1 MRTLLADI
9 ARGAPAPGGT
19 ALREADIADQF
30 GVSRGVARECVRS
43 LEERGVVSVK
53 PGRGA
58 TVNPHE
64 HWAALDPDVVGALL
78 TAERSGEF
86 LDEYLECR
94 RILELEAVR
103 LAAERALAQDMAA
116 LSDALALMGASAQ
129 RAAFNPAAQHLCD
142 DAEAGFHRALNAATH
157 NRALGALLTPLHR
170 ALSGAPPAPAW
181 GRAVERS
188 LASPRRIVTAIADH
202 DSEAAR
208 AAMRDHLDDVE
219 RRLRERAGALAHRR
233 DGEPQ
238 RADATAPDRDRA
250 GATAR
255 DRDRAGATA
264 PDRDRDRAGAMV
276 SRRDGEHDGAAANR
290 DGRDAERDGA

>member
-9 ARGAPAPGGT
+9 ARGAPAPGGA
-19 ALREADIADQF
+19 ALREADIAGQF

-78 TAERSGEF
+78 AAERGDEF
-86 LDEYLECR
+86 LGEYLECR
-94 RILELEAVR
+94 RILELEAVG
-103 LAAERALAQDMAA
+103 LAAERAGAQDVAA
-116 LSDALALMGASAQ
+116 LSEALALMGAAAQ

-142 DAEAGFHRALNAATH
+142 DAEARFHRALIAATH

-170 ALSGAPPAPAW
+170 ALSGAPPAPRRL

-188 LASPRRIVTAIADH
+188 LSGPRRIVAAIADH
-202 DSEAAR
+202 DRDAAR
-208 AAMRDHLDDVE
+208 DAMRDHLDALE
-219 RRLRERAGALAHRR
+219 RRLRERAGAMA
-233 DGEPQ
+233 
-238 RADATAPDRDRA
+238 
-250 GATAR
+250 
-255 DRDRAGATA
+255 
-264 PDRDRDRAGAMV
+264 
-276 SRRDGEHDGAAANR
+276 

>member
-9 ARGAPAPGGT
+9 ASGAPAPGGA
-19 ALREADIADQF
+19 ALRETDIAGQF

-78 TAERSGEF
+78 TTERGDEF
-86 LDEYLECR
+86 LGEYLECR
-94 RILELEAVR
+94 RILELEVVR
-103 LAAERALAQDMAA
+103 LAAERAEAWDVAA
-116 LSDALALMGASAQ
+116 LSEALALMGASAR
-129 RAAFNPAAQHLCD
+129 RAAFNPAAQHMCD
-142 DAEAGFHRALNAATH
+142 DAEAAFHHALIAATH

-170 ALSGAPPAPAW
+170 ALSGAATAPARW

-188 LASPRRIVTAIADH
+188 LAGPRRIVAAIADH
-202 DSEAAR
+202 DSDAAR
-208 AAMRDHLDDVE
+208 AAMREHLDVVE
-219 RRLRERAGALAHRR
+219 HRLRERAGA
-233 DGEPQ
+233 
-238 RADATAPDRDRA
+238 RADGRDAEGASARTIADGRDAGGAGVRA
-250 GATAR
+250 IADGRDAERRGARTY
-255 DRDRAGATA
+255 T
-264 PDRDRDRAGAMV
+264 
-276 SRRDGEHDGAAANR
+276 

>member
-19 ALREADIADQF
+19 ALREADIAGQF
-30 GVSRGVARECVRS
+30 GVSRGVARECVRG

-78 TAERSGEF
+78 AAERGDEF
-86 LDEYLECR
+86 LGEYLECR
-94 RILELEAVR
+94 RILELEAVG
-103 LAAERALAQDMAA
+103 LAAVRAGTTDVAA
-116 LSDALALMGASAQ
+116 LSEALALMGAAAQ

-142 DAEAGFHRALNAATH
+142 DAEARFHRALIAATH

-170 ALSGAPPAPAW
+170 ALSGAPPPPARR

-188 LASPRRIVTAIADH
+188 LAGPRRIVAAIADH
-202 DSEAAR
+202 DADAAR
-208 AAMRDHLDDVE
+208 AAMRDHLDAVE
-219 RRLRERAGALAHRR
+219 RRLRG
-233 DGEPQ
+233 
-238 RADATAPDRDRA
+238 
-250 GATAR
+250 
-255 DRDRAGATA
+255 
-264 PDRDRDRAGAMV
+264 RAGAM
-276 SRRDGEHDGAAANR
+276 AA
-290 DGRDAERDGA
+290 GLDAERDGAGSVRDGRDGA

>member
-9 ARGAPAPGGT
+9 ARGAPGPGGA
-19 ALREADIADQF
+19 ALREADIAGQF

-58 TVNPHE
+58 TINPHE

-78 TAERSGEF
+78 ATDRGGDF
-86 LDEYLECR
+86 LAEYLECR

-103 LAAERALAQDMAA
+103 LAAERARAQDVAA
-116 LSDALALMGASAQ
+116 LSDAVALMGASAQ

-142 DAEAGFHRALNAATH
+142 DAEAGFHRALIAATH

-170 ALSGAPPAPAW
+170 ALSGAPPAPTRRGGAI
-181 GRAVERS
+181 ERS
-188 LASPRRIVTAIADH
+188 LAGPRRIVTAIADH

-208 AAMRDHLDDVE
+208 AAMGDHLDAVE
-219 RRLRERAGALAHRR
+219 RRLRDRVGAMTPERAAER
-233 DGEPQ
+233 E
-238 RADATAPDRDRA
+238 RA

-255 DRDRAGATA
+255 
-264 PDRDRDRAGAMV
+264 
-276 SRRDGEHDGAAANR
+276 RRDAERDGAGPET

>member
-9 ARGAPAPGGT
+9 ARGAPAPGGA

-58 TVNPHE
+58 TVKPHE

-78 TAERSGEF
+78 SAERGGAF

-103 LAAERALAQDMAA
+103 LAAQRAGAQDVAA

-142 DAEAGFHRALNAATH
+142 DAEAGFHRALIAAAH

-170 ALSGAPPAPAW
+170 ALSGAPPAPARRT
-181 GRAVERS
+181 RAAERS
-188 LASPRRIVTAIADH
+188 LDGPRRIVAAIADH
-202 DSEAAR
+202 DGDAAR
-208 AAMRDHLDDVE
+208 AAMGDHLDAVE
-219 RRLRERAGALAHRR
+219 RRLRDRAGAIAAGRDGEGERAGAIADGR
-233 DGEPQ
+233 DGEGE
-238 RADATAPDRDRA
+238 RA
-250 GATAR
+250 GATIADGR
-255 DRDRAGATA
+255 DGEGDRAG
-264 PDRDRDRAGAMV
+264 
-276 SRRDGEHDGAAANR
+276 
-290 DGRDAERDGA
+290 

>member
-1 MRTLLADI
+1 MRELLAAI
-9 ARGAPAPGGT
+9 ARGAPAPGGA
-19 ALREADIADQF
+19 ALREADIAGQF

-78 TAERSGEF
+78 AAERSGEF

-103 LAAERALAQDMAA
+103 LAAERAGAQDLAG
-116 LSDALALMGASAQ
+116 LSDALALMVASAH
-129 RAAFNPAAQHLCD
+129 RAAFNPAAQRLCD
-142 DAEAGFHRALNAATH
+142 DAEAGFHRALIVATH

-170 ALSGAPPAPAW
+170 ALRGAPPAPARW

-188 LASPRRIVTAIADH
+188 LAAPRRIVTAIADH
-202 DSEAAR
+202 DSNAAR
-208 AAMRDHLDDVE
+208 AAMRDHLDAVE
-219 RRLRERAGALAHRR
+219 RRLRER
-233 DGEPQ
+233 
-238 RADATAPDRDRA
+238 T
-250 GATAR
+250 
-255 DRDRAGATA
+255 GATA
-264 PDRDRDRAGAMV
+264 PRRHGEHEWAATETDGRDA
-276 SRRDGEHDGAAANR
+276 EHDGAAANT

>member
-9 ARGAPAPGGT
+9 ARGAPAPGGV
-19 ALREADIADQF
+19 ALREADIAGQF

-78 TAERSGEF
+78 AAERGHEF
-86 LDEYLECR
+86 LGEYLECR
-94 RILELEAVR
+94 RILELEAVG
-103 LAAERALAQDMAA
+103 LAAERAGAQDVAA
-116 LSDALALMGASAQ
+116 LSEALALMGSSAQ

-142 DAEAGFHRALNAATH
+142 DAEARFHRALIAATH

-170 ALSGAPPAPAW
+170 ALGGAPPAPARR

-188 LASPRRIVTAIADH
+188 LAGPRRIVTAIADH
-202 DSEAAR
+202 DRDAAR
-208 AAMRDHLDDVE
+208 DAMRDHLDAVE
-219 RRLRERAGALAHRR
+219 RRLRERAGAVTDGR
-233 DGEPQ
+233 D
-238 RADATAPDRDRA
+238 AKH
-250 GATAR
+250 
-255 DRDRAGATA
+255 
-264 PDRDRDRAGAMV
+264 DRAGAMT
-276 SRRDGEHDGAAANR
+276 